1 MRVTGLFEKME
12 NQRTNFPKCKDI
24 LDSSDEEDE
33 EAQGSTFIEKTNK
46 RSSAPT
52 EELLFCQKQVLSI
65 PESDSGGD
73 EPILSKRAK
82 TDILNRL
89 KRSSSSFLSYDDS
102 FISDNAA
109 ASSFCTPFQ
118 PVSKKLV
125 KFNSTPNYV
134 AKSNGSYFLLSLD
147 LF

>member
-89 KRSSSSFLSYDDS
+89 KDPHQVSCLMMTALSATMLLQVLFVHHS
-102 FISDNAA
+102 NQ
-109 ASSFCTPFQ
+109 FQ
-118 PVSKKLV
+118 K
-125 KFNSTPNYV
+125 NW
-134 AKSNGSYFLLSLD
+134 
-147 LF
+147 